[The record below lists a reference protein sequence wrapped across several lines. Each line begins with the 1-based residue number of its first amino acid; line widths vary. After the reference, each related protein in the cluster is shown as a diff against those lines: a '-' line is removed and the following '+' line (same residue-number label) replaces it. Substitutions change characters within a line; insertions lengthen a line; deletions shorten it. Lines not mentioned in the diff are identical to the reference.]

1 MPQREDLFKIMP
13 IFKELCGFRLICG
26 AIDCMHMYIK
36 KLIGAFVI
44 NYFSY
49 NMQILQILVDYE
61 KRFQDILVGLLSFMN
76 DSKILL
82 LFSFY

>member
-1 MPQREDLFKIMP
+1 MP
-13 IFKELCGFRLICG
+13 IFKELCGLRLICG

-36 KLIGAFVI
+36 KHIGAFVI

-49 NMQILQILVDYE
+49 NMQILQVVVDYE
-61 KRFQDILVGLLSFMN
+61 KWFQDIFVWLLGFMN

>member
-1 MPQREDLFKIMP
+1 MP
-13 IFKELCGFRLICG
+13 IFKKLCGFWLICG

-49 NMQILQILVDYE
+49 NMQILQGVVDYE
-61 KRFQDILVGLLSFMN
+61 KWFQNILVGLLGFMN
-76 DSKILL
+76 DFRILL
-82 LFSFY
+82 LFSLY